1 MLCGSCPYTDGL
13 CYTTLPPKVK
23 CTITNNFHYYDDAC
37 DCEDYLANKPSQEE
51 LDNIKKLLSAPLVVP
66 DNMIQD
72 YSSLSD
78 LTIDEDTSIAGT
90 GLAFH
95 GGISTDGVISAVCT
109 TCIVCDAEIPEG
121 WRKVCPACKKAIK
134 FIKEKFKEELI

>member
-51 LDNIKKLLSAPLVVP
+51 LDNIKKLLSEPLVFAGSSPV
-66 DNMIQD
+66 DD
-72 YSSLSD
+72 Y
-78 LTIDEDTSIAGT
+78 A
-90 GLAFH
+90 AV
-95 GGISTDGVISAVCT
+95 GICT
-109 TCIVCDAEIPEG
+109 TCIICEEEITGDFYHLP
-121 WRKVCPACKKAIK
+121 KICPACKKAIK